1 MENTDIQ
8 ERITE
13 IEQEIEQLP
22 KGSISKKTIGG
33 KDYYYHR
40 ISLNGERKEEYIPA
54 DEVETL
60 RKKLSSA
67 RLWRSS

>member
-33 KDYYYHR
+33 RDYYYHR
-40 ISLNGERKEEYIPA
+40 LNDKSGFVAVFRNVPVCAVLELYGRAAE
-54 DEVETL
+54 
-60 RKKLSSA
+60 
-67 RLWRSS
+67 